1 MDGTMRV
8 FQKRF
13 AIWILL
19 RILEN
24 PGRPKK
30 EIIEEDQGSHMAK
43 YDALKDL
50 VDAGLVRVDEDAY
63 VYGPKPLYLTELGEK
78 VAIELKVIHDIMPYS
93 ECSSREYK

>member
-1 MDGTMRV
+1 MRI

-43 YDALKDL
+43 YVALKDL
-50 VDAGLVRVDEDAY
+50 VDAGLVKVDEDGY
-63 VYGPKPLYLTELGEK
+63 VYGPKPLYLTDLGEK
-78 VAIELKVIHDIMPYS
+78 VATGLKAIHDLMPLS
-93 ECSSREYK
+93 ECSSREYR

>member
-50 VDAGLVRVDEDAY
+50 VDAGLVRVDDDGY
-63 VYGPKPLYLTELGEK
+63 VYGPKPLFLTERGEK
-78 VAIELKVIHDIMPYS
+78 VAEELRVIHSLMPHF
-93 ECSSREYK
+93 ECSPRDFK

>member
-13 AIWILL
+13 AIWIML

-30 EIIEEDQGSHMAK
+30 EIIEEDAGSHMAK

-50 VDAGLVRVDEDAY
+50 VDAGLVRVEDDGY
-63 VYGPKPLYLTELGEK
+63 VYGPKPLFLTDLGEK
-78 VAIELKVIHDIMPYS
+78 VATELKAIHEMVPHF
-93 ECSSREYK
+93 ECKPAEYR

>member
-50 VDAGLVRVDEDAY
+50 VDAGLVRADDEGY
-63 VYGPKPLYLTELGEK
+63 IYGPKPLYLTNLGEK
-78 VAIELKVIHDIMPYS
+78 VASELKVIHGMLPYQ
-93 ECSSREYK
+93 ECSAREYR